1 MKRQNSIVLTAP
13 NLTPEVWGNFEKN
26 IMKENLFFGYLGNG
40 LSVADRNKTANG
52 DYKTIAHI
60 SENGT
65 VKYYASVSIEA
76 KKEIE
81 AEAEA
86 QKTKQLNINN

>member
-1 MKRQNSIVLTAP
+1 
-13 NLTPEVWGNFEKN
+13 
-26 IMKENLFFGYLGNG
+26 MKENLFFAYLGNG
-40 LSVADRNKTANG
+40 LSVADLNKQANG
-52 DYKTIAHI
+52 DFKTIAHI

-81 AEAEA
+81 AEA
-86 QKTKQLNINN
+86 QKLKQLNINN